1 MNDKERDGLVFYKS
15 HYQAIKDLKDE
26 QLGKLFRAVF
36 EKQLGNEVVLA
47 DDIKIAFN
55 FINNQLVVDE
65 KKYNEKCERA
75 RANGKRGGAPKGN
88 TNASKQPKQPKTSKT
103 SLKEKDN
110 EKEKEKDN
118 EKDNK
123 LNIALE
129 KFIEMRKKIKKP
141 LTEYGLELIKSKLDK
156 LADND
161 DDKIKILNN
170 SIMKCWQGVFPLD
183 DNEKTNI
190 MDNAKDV
197 EDYSQLEWN
206 EEHPLYDFAKDNGG
220 YEDAKI
226 KYPDKPICKGDDR
239 FG

>member
-88 TNASKQPKQPKTSKT
+88 TNASKQPKQPKTTKT
-103 SLKEKDN
+103 SLKEKD
-110 EKEKEKDN
+110 KEKDN
-118 EKDNK
+118 DKDIINNIPTSEETSSVVAKASKHKYGQYKNVLLKDEELQK
-123 LNIALE
+123 L
-129 KFIEMRKKIKKP
+129 KV
-141 LTEYGLELIKSKLDK
+141 EYPNWEELIKCLDEYIEMKGYKAKSHYLAIKKWVVDAVSKK
-156 LADND
+156 
-161 DDKIKILNN
+161 
-170 SIMKCWQGVFPLD
+170 P
-183 DNEKTNI
+183 
-190 MDNAKDV
+190 
-197 EDYSQLEWN
+197 
-206 EEHPLYDFAKDNGG
+206 KDNVKRVQGS
-220 YEDAKI
+220 YSADF
-226 KYPDKPICKGDDR
+226 YDQFYDNV
-239 FG
+239 